1 MSVPSLWLGLW
12 HYLQWSIYVLDHV
25 ISKRKS
31 KISHGSH
38 SANRI
43 LHVFCVQ
50 CHLVSLF
57 CKLTLMT
64 ETKLMLDP
72 YRKNISI
79 LICCTNY
86 KEQTTS
92 LDDSTDYQ
100 QTVQQITSSKR
111 NITLLVPET
120 CIWLIQMIVHLTIK
134 SGIKVVLCQP
144 MKPLKASE

>member
-1 MSVPSLWLGLW
+1 MFPIISISVPSLWLGLW

-25 ISKRKS
+25 ISKWKS

-43 LHVFCVQ
+43 LHVFCVP

-72 YRKNISI
+72 YRQIAASWFVVP
-79 LICCTNY
+79 
-86 KEQTTS
+86 TTKS
-92 LDDSTDYQ
+92 KPHH

-111 NITLLVPET
+111 NSTLFDPET
-120 CIWLIQMIVHLTIK
+120 CILLLLIRGSNGGTTLILTRRAKKKDK
-134 SGIKVVLCQP
+134 S
-144 MKPLKASE
+144 